1 MAKFCL
7 PWLPSDVNI
16 DTQIGRSTKIRRFAS
31 ILPHFTLQMSQE
43 GVIDESLYSR
53 QLFVLGVDAMKKL
66 TASSV
71 LVSGMGGLG
80 VEIAKNIIL
89 AGIKSVTI
97 HDTRNCELN
106 DLASNFYLRESSI
119 GKNRALESLA
129 QLTSLNDYVTV
140 SAKTDELTDDFL
152 KNYQC
157 VVITDYHKESEIR
170 RIANVCHQN
179 GIKLILCEARGVF
192 GYCFTDFGQS
202 FVVNDPTGE
211 QPSRFLL
218 AFITRAE
225 KGVVTIAEGETH
237 DLGEGDYVRFEEVE
251 GMTELNG
258 KEFQVEVISQRQ
270 FAIKCDT
277 RNFGEYTCVKRSGYG
292 NQIIA
297 PRTLNFKSLDEALK
311 SPELVTTFDFCAF
324 GRDQQVILAFFAS
337 QRYMEKSGAT
347 TSAVSGDDL
356 LAAARELN
364 EECHLVDEVDEKLIR
379 EFARESTAVIGPTCA
394 TFGGIVGH
402 EVLKAV
408 SGKFTPIQQFLGV
421 GYIEALPA
429 GDIVFEKKGDRY
441 DPYRC
446 VFGNAQQE
454 AMQKL
459 RYFMIG
465 AGALGCEQLKNW
477 AMMGVATEGDG
488 RVFITDMDSIE
499 RSNLNRQ
506 FLFRNTDIGKMKSS
520 AAADAAKAM
529 NGAIRIEAHTNR
541 IGPESAHIYH
551 DEFYQSLSG
560 VCNALDNIQTRL
572 FSDQMCVFYNRP
584 LLESGTLGPKAHVQ
598 IVIPEMTESYGSQPD
613 PPEKGIPM
621 CTLHNF
627 PSCIDH
633 TCMWARDIFGGIFE
647 QQPQSV
653 KALLSDPDYVEK
665 MRRSDLGALI
675 ETLKSAKK
683 MLVTEVCR
691 TWEDCVKWAR
701 LLFEEHFNYK
711 IRELMHQFPA
721 DCLTSEGLPFW
732 TGAKRFPTPA
742 TFDPTNAYH
751 RDFVQAAA
759 TIRARVYGIKPEG
772 NAVDIAAKIQVPE
785 WSPSGVKISLEEE
798 QPNAVSDDEVKSIDA
813 LVGDI
818 KDALA
823 HPIALYPEEFE
834 KDNDENSHID
844 FVAAAANIRA
854 LNYEIEPK
862 DRLEI
867 KRIAGK
873 IIPAIATTTAMI
885 CGLVALEMYKVHC
898 LVPKKIE
905 DYRAGFINLA
915 ISMFSLAEPMPC
927 AAQTC
932 PSNGLKYTLWTKWQ
946 IDGDLTLGE
955 FLKAVKDKYKVD
967 VDMITIGRSLVYAS
981 FQMNDKTKER
991 MQRKLTETL
1000 VQEFGEKPL
1009 VAGQNLLRLDAACVD
1024 DDGNDVDTPPFLLKV
1039 K

>member
-1 MAKFCL
+1 
-7 PWLPSDVNI
+7 
-16 DTQIGRSTKIRRFAS
+16 
-31 ILPHFTLQMSQE
+31 MSQE

-53 QLFVLGVDAMKKL
+53 QLFVLGIDAMKKI

-71 LVSGMGGLG
+71 LISGMGGLG
-80 VEIAKNIIL
+80 VEVAKNIIL

-97 HDTRNCELN
+97 HDTRNCELS

-129 QLTSLNDYVTV
+129 QLVSLNEYVSVT
-140 SAKTDELTDDFL
+140 AKTDELTDDFL

-170 RIANVCHQN
+170 HIASFCRQN
-179 GIKLILCEARGVF
+179 GIKLILSETRGVF
-192 GYCFTDFGQS
+192 GYSFTDFGES
-202 FVVNDPTGE
+202 FDVNDPTGE
-211 QPSRFLL
+211 PPSRFLL
-218 AFITRAE
+218 AMITRAE
-225 KGVVTIAEGETH
+225 KGVVTIAEDESH
-237 DLGEGDYVRFEEVE
+237 DLGDGDFVRFEEVE

-258 KEFQVEVISQRQ
+258 KEFEVEVISHRQ

-292 NQIIA
+292 NQIVK
-297 PRTLNFKSLDEALK
+297 PRKLHFKCLDDALK
-311 SPELVTTFDFCAF
+311 SPELFTMFDFCAF

-356 LAAARELN
+356 VAAARELN
-364 EECHLVDEVDEKLIR
+364 EECHLVDEVDEALIR

-394 TFGGIVGH
+394 AFGGFVGH
-402 EVLKAV
+402 EVIKAV
-408 SGKFTPIQQFLGV
+408 SGKFTPIQQFLGI
-421 GYIEALPA
+421 GYIESIPA

-441 DPYRC
+441 DPYRL

-454 AMQKL
+454 AMQQL

-477 AMMGVATEGDG
+477 AMMGVATEGEG

-506 FLFRNTDIGKMKSS
+506 FLFRNTDIGKMKS
-520 AAADAAKAM
+520 ATAADAAKAM
-529 NGAIRIEAHTNR
+529 NNAIRIEAHANR
-541 IGPESAHIYH
+541 IGPESCHIYH

-560 VCNALDNIQTRL
+560 VCNALDNIETRI
-572 FSDQMCVFYNRP
+572 FSDKMCVLYNRP
-584 LLESGTLGPKAHVQ
+584 MLESGTLGPKAHVQ
-598 IVIPEMTESYGSQPD
+598 IVVPELTETYSDQID
-613 PPEKGIPM
+613 IADKQVPM

-627 PSCIDH
+627 PSCIAH
-633 TCMWARDIFGGIFE
+633 TCMWARDLFGGIFE
-647 QQPQSV
+647 QQPQAV
-653 KALLSDPDYVEK
+653 KTLLSDPEYIEK
-665 MRRSDLGALI
+665 MRRSDLGSLV
-675 ETLKSAKK
+675 ETIKSAKK

-721 DCLTSEGLPFW
+721 DCVTAEGLSFW

-742 TFDPTNAYH
+742 TFDPNNTYH
-751 RDFVQAAA
+751 CEFVRAAA
-759 TIRARVYGIKPEG
+759 VIRARIYGIKPEG
-772 NAVDIAAKIQVPE
+772 NAAEIAAKIQVPE
-785 WSPSGVKISLEEE
+785 WSPSGVKISLDNEE
-798 QPNAVSDDEVKSIDA
+798 PSRVSDDEVKNIDT
-813 LVGDI
+813 LINDV

-823 HPIALYPEEFE
+823 HPIAIYPEEFE
-834 KDNDENSHID
+834 KDDDANSHMD

-854 LNYEIEPK
+854 LNYEIEPQ

-867 KRIAGK
+867 KRVSGN

-898 LVPKKIE
+898 VVPKTVA
-905 DYRAGFINLA
+905 DFRVGFINMG
-915 ISMFSLAEPMPC
+915 ICMFSLAEPLAC
-927 AAQTC
+927 ASKTC
-932 PSNGLKYTLWTKWQ
+932 KANGMKYTIWTKWE
-946 IDGDLTLGE
+946 IDGDLTLAE
-955 FLKAVKDKYKVD
+955 FLSAVKDKYNVD
-967 VDMITIGRSLVYAS
+967 IEMLTIGSRLVYAS
-981 FQMNDKTKER
+981 FLMDEKTKAR
-991 MQRKLTETL
+991 MQRKLTETF
-1000 VQEFGEKPL
+1000 VEEFGEKPL
-1009 VAGQNLLRLDAACVD
+1009 VAGQNLLHITATCAGD
-1024 DDGNDVDTPPFLLKV
+1024 DDEDESVDIPPLVLKV